1 MNTLLVVDDN
11 QQDLYLL
18 QVLLSAKGFKV
29 DLASNGAEALEKARR
44 APPDMIITDILM
56 PVMDGFSLCRVWKE
70 DERLKNI
77 PFVFYTATYTD
88 PKDEEFALSL
98 GADRFII
105 KPVEPDKFL
114 DLLWETWNNYKA
126 GKPVVLPPSVEEAEY
141 YKEYNE
147 VLIRK
152 LEAKMLQLEE
162 SNRALERD
170 IEQRKRT
177 EEVLRESEGKY
188 RTLIE
193 NIPQK
198 IFTKDRNSV
207 YVSCNRNYAEDL
219 KIIPEDIAGKT
230 DYNLFPKE
238 LADKYRADEKRIM
251 ESGQTEEIEET
262 YINNG
267 IESWIRTMKTPIR
280 DEKNNIIGILGI
292 FSDITER
299 RQAEEKRRKIEE
311 QLHQA
316 QRLESVGT
324 LAGGIAHDF
333 NNLLQG
339 IFGYIAMA
347 RLELDKTGKAY
358 AMLEIAE
365 EALTKSVNLT
375 TQLLTFAKG
384 GKPVKKLIKLRP
396 LIENSVNLALSGSS
410 VDCVMDIADDLWL
423 VEADERQI
431 TQVIQNLVMNAM
443 EAMPTGGTVT
453 ISAVNEVIPKVMNPS
468 LPAGG
473 CFVRIAIQ
481 DSGIGIPKE
490 RLSRIFDPYFTTKQR
505 GSGLGLASSY
515 SIVNNHEGII
525 EATSEVNK
533 GSAFVIYLPGAKS
546 SVAEEVA
553 KAASSATCV
562 PVRRVKVLVM
572 DDEEMVRSVAKDM
585 LIALGHEVE
594 CTADGNEA
602 IEAFKAAR
610 EAGRPFD
617 ITILDLTVKRGMG
630 GEETVRKLKE
640 IDPAA
645 KVIVSSGYS
654 DDPVISDYR
663 SYGFAAFLNKP
674 YSTRELGDTL
684 QSLI

>member
-1 MNTLLVVDDN
+1 VNTLLIVDDN
-11 QQDLYLL
+11 QQNLYLL
-18 QVLLSAKGFKV
+18 QVLLSAKGFQV

-56 PVMDGFSLCRVWKE
+56 PVMDGFSLCRIWKE

-114 DLLWETWNNYKA
+114 DLLWETWNNYRA
-126 GKPVVLPPSVEEAEY
+126 GKPVVPPQSVEEAEY
-141 YKEYNE
+141 YKEYNA

-152 LEAKMLQLEE
+152 LEDKMLQLEE
-162 SNRALERD
+162 KNRMLEHD
-170 IEQRKRT
+170 IVERIRA
-177 EEVLRESEGKY
+177 EE
-188 RTLIE
+188 
-193 NIPQK
+193 
-198 IFTKDRNSV
+198 
-207 YVSCNRNYAEDL
+207 
-219 KIIPEDIAGKT
+219 
-230 DYNLFPKE
+230 
-238 LADKYRADEKRIM
+238 
-251 ESGQTEEIEET
+251 
-262 YINNG
+262 
-267 IESWIRTMKTPIR
+267 
-280 DEKNNIIGILGI
+280 
-292 FSDITER
+292 ER
-299 RQAEEKRRKIEE
+299 RRLEE

-347 RLELDKTGKAY
+347 RLDLDKTGKAY
-358 AMLEIAE
+358 ALLEKAE
-365 EALTKSVNLT
+365 EALTRSVSLT

-396 LIENSVNLALSGSS
+396 LIETSVNLALSGSS
-410 VDCVMDIADDLWL
+410 VDCVMNIADDLWL

-431 TQVIQNLVMNAM
+431 TQVIQNIVMNAM
-443 EAMPTGGTVT
+443 DAMPTGGTVI
-453 ISAVNEVIPKVMNPS
+453 ISAVNEVIPKGLKPS

-481 DSGIGIPKE
+481 DSGIGIPE
-490 RLSRIFDPYFTTKQR
+490 QYMSRIFDPYFTTKQR

-515 SIVNNHEGII
+515 SIVNNHEGSI
-525 EATSEVNK
+525 EATSEANK
-533 GSAFVIYLPGAKS
+533 GSTFVIYLPGAKS
-546 SVAEEVA
+546 TVAEEAA
-553 KAASSATCV
+553 KEAPSTTCV
-562 PVRRVKVLVM
+562 PMKRAKVLVM
-572 DDEEMVRSVAKDM
+572 DDEEIVQSVAKEM
-585 LIALGHEVE
+585 LLALGHEVE

-602 IEAFKAAR
+602 IEAFKAAM

-630 GEETVRKLKE
+630 GEETLRKLKE
-640 IDPAA
+640 IDPDA

-674 YSTRELGDTL
+674 YRTKELRDTL
-684 QSLI
+684 QALI